1 MSYLK
6 PLPSFFSAWL
16 RQGEQLC
23 FEKLLSMMSLLLFAA
38 WAGSF
43 PVMVWCFIPDT
54 VDALIAKRKQAGQTL
69 QITLGLTEE
78 LGSRLCSYL
87 LQIDSFVWPWSPGM
101 WLTLD
106 VLRIWNLAVISDLGR
121 NKASRRANK
130 FFPVGVYRSRFINL
144 ARVNSLLL
152 CS

>member
-16 RQGEQLC
+16 LQGEQLC

-54 VDALIAKRKQAGQTL
+54 VDALIPKKTSRSNISNHFGSYRRAGQPPVLLSPTDW
-69 QITLGLTEE
+69 Q
-78 LGSRLCSYL
+78 LCVTFKSWNVA
-87 LQIDSFVWPWSPGM
+87 D
-101 WLTLD
+101 LD